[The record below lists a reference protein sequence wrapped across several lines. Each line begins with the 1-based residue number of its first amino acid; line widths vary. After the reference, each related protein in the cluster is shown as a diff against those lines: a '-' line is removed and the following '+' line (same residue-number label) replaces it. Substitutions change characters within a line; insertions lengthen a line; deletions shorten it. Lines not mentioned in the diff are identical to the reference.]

1 MATAAAVH
9 ILHRGA
15 IPATASTI
23 GNMTPR
29 AISAV
34 AEAQCPVREVGS
46 VLDLA
51 DIFGVER
58 SHIDAGGV
66 TID

>member
-1 MATAAAVH
+1 
-9 ILHRGA
+9 
-15 IPATASTI
+15 
-23 GNMTPR
+23 
-29 AISAV
+29 V

-51 DIFGVER
+51 DIFGVEH

>member
-1 MATAAAVH
+1 
-9 ILHRGA
+9 
-15 IPATASTI
+15 
-23 GNMTPR
+23 MTPR